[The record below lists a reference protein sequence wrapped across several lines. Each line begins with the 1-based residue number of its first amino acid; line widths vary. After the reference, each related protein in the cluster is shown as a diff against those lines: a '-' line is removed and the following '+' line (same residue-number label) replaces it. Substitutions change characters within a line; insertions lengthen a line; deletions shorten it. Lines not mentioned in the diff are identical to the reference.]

1 MHAETKSKS
10 PLWIGLGPQGLL
22 ATFVIG
28 SAVFAPLL
36 LNPAGSDLWSMLLLF
51 GAAAVYVGFAIRN
64 NHAKVLGTLVQAL
77 AAGCLVVLAVVF
89 EAQWVVAVGLIGHA
103 VWDAFHLKRS
113 QRYVPWWY
121 AGACIYVDLIAAA
134 LLLLK

>member
-22 ATFVIG
+22 ATVVIG
-28 SAVFAPLL
+28 SAVLVPLL
-36 LNPAGSDLWSMLLLF
+36 LNPAGSELWSMLLLV
-51 GAAAVYVGFAIRN
+51 GATAVYVGFAIRN
-64 NHAKVLGTLVQAL
+64 NHARLLGTLVQAL
-77 AAGCLVVLAVVF
+77 AAAGLVVLAVVF
-89 EAQWVVAVGLIGHA
+89 DSQWVVAVGLVGHA

-121 AGACIYVDLIAAA
+121 AGACFYVDLIAAA
-134 LLLLK
+134 FLLLK